1 MSDNYYVDEYEHFNY
16 DYDKHIFTGHGGKQ
30 RSKREADAHTNHF
43 DPSGHSRKILTKLMN
58 SEHNKRQQGKTK
70 ASFNIGRYTSVEV
83 LSHLDFL
90 PSGDTGTLG
99 YK

>member
-1 MSDNYYVDEYEHFNY
+1 MSENYYVDEYEHFNY

-70 ASFNIGRYTSVEV
+70 A
-83 LSHLDFL
+83 
-90 PSGDTGTLG
+90 
-99 YK
+99 